1 MKMKK
6 ILYSLFNVIT
16 MQEKQMICILKTLRK
31 IYKNGNKLFKQD
43 SNFFK
48 ILGLK
53 KDNKNMVRRLP
64 LKLKSQHLTVQVT
77 CAHRQ
82 F

>member
-1 MKMKK
+1 
-6 ILYSLFNVIT
+6 
-16 MQEKQMICILKTLRK
+16 MICILKTLRK

-53 KDNKNMVRRLP
+53 KDNKNMVKRLS
-64 LKLKSQHLTVQVT
+64 LKLKNSKSHGTSYLCTQTVLIKTVSYSELFSEQV
-77 CAHRQ
+77 
-82 F
+82 

>member
-1 MKMKK
+1 MIMKK
-6 ILYSLFNVIT
+6 DNNSLFNVIT
-16 MQEKQMICILKTLRK
+16 MQDKEMICVLKTIRK

-53 KDNKNMVRRLP
+53 NRFKNMVRRLS
-64 LKLKSQHLTVQVT
+64 LKLKTQYLMVQVT